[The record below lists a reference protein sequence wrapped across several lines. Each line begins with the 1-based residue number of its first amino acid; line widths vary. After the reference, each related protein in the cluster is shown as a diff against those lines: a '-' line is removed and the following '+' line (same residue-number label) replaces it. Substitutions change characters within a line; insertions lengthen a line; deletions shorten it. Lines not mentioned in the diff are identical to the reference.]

1 MNTNIEDTGQMNT
14 NIEDTGQ
21 MNTNKMLNKQMI
33 GGYYFQLSISLVP
46 MRWLLMNTK
55 IETSTKNILKQ

>member
-1 MNTNIEDTGQMNT
+1 MNTNIK
-14 NIEDTGQ
+14 DTGQ
-21 MNTNKMLNKQMI
+21 MNTNKLLNKQMI

-46 MRWLLMNTK
+46 MRWTLMNTK